1 MPTKAEQYAQMADS
15 VATRL
20 TGSWQEW
27 AAFLTTAARLY
38 KYPYHEQLMIY
49 AQRPEATAC
58 AEYDLWNDKMGR
70 YIRRGSKGI
79 ALVDDSGDTPRLRYV
94 FDIADTGT
102 RPHSRHPYLW
112 SMEQKH
118 TAPVQAMLERRYD
131 IGGDSLP
138 QQLADVA
145 GKLADE
151 FWTDNGADILH
162 IVDDSFLEEY
172 DNLNVAVQFKSAATI
187 SITYALMS
195 RCGLEPERYFDHE
208 DFMAIFDF
216 NTPATVAALGTA
228 VSKSCQEV
236 LRQIGITIQNVE
248 REAIAE
254 RRNRDEQQLNLQNE
268 RGLSDTRPRTEPDRQ
283 PAVGQVRENE
293 KIVPETASPGDL
305 QPDASLGNSV
315 SAPRGDRA
323 DGEQPH
329 RADDAGTD
337 AGGRR
342 DREPESHRPDDVGRT
357 DEQLQGTGGGN
368 RLEGA
373 YSQLSFF
380 PTETEQIYRIDEAES
395 VQQTPFAFSFAK
407 PQEETPQPVREV
419 TQVDIDAA
427 LQVWNGDI
435 KSKQRTERYM
445 LDHARDKD
453 TAAWLKA
460 EFGGELP
467 VFSVPL
473 SGTDQTA
480 ALPWAKVQRHLA
492 KLVKEDRFFTEEEQN
507 NFDNIDTDYVREQ
520 LESGEESPFVHQV
533 MADAE
538 RIQAENTLPEQRNP
552 LAPAYQVGDQV
563 YLENKPFI
571 ITEVGAFNVQLR
583 DPTLSYPIFRA
594 ESRDNFEHLLRF
606 DQRNGTITE
615 FLPANLDAG
624 NADLQDA
631 LTGVGGLLGQ
641 REKELLSGWLRSG
654 EGNTHIMQRLSESFA
669 GAAETITLQSG
680 EEADYF
686 ASTTGFEINIHDK
699 FNTHHAFGWQDIAP
713 ILRAMYQQERDGFS
727 HEPVEK
733 EPVTLEGTPTYQEGD
748 AVTLP
753 YPDRD
758 IRGTIGHI
766 GEQEVRID
774 TGPYSWSN
782 EVVSRDTFDEGIR
795 HDERNAGLFTPE
807 AELPASENFRIADD
821 HLGEGGAKAK
831 FRANM
836 DAIATL
842 KKIESDNIKLAADM
856 FKPRTATVEE
866 QAVLS
871 RYVGWGGLP
880 DAFDTGK
887 PAWAEEYKELL
898 AALSPS
904 EYEAARASTLN
915 AHYTSP
921 AVIRAIYEA
930 VGNMG
935 FTTGNILEPSC
946 GIGNFFGMLPE
957 SMSNSRLYGVELDSI
972 TGRIAQQLYPK
983 ANITVAGF
991 ETTDRRD
998 FFDLAVG
1005 NVPFGQY
1012 KVNDSAYNR
1021 LGFNIHNYF
1030 FGATRS

>member
-1 MPTKAEQYAQMADS
+1 
-15 VATRL
+15 
-20 TGSWQEW
+20 
-27 AAFLTTAARLY
+27 
-38 KYPYHEQLMIY
+38 MIY
-49 AQRPEATAC
+49 AQRPEATSC

-112 SMEQKH
+112 SMDQEH

-131 IGGDSLP
+131 ISGDSLP

-151 FWTDNGADILH
+151 FWTDNGADILR
-162 IVDDSFLEEY
+162 IVDGSFLEEY
-172 DNLNVAVQFKSAATI
+172 DNLNVAVQFKSATTI

-195 RCGLEPERYFDHE
+195 HCGLEPERYFDHE

-248 REAIAE
+248 REAIEE

-342 DREPESHRPDDVGRT
+342 DREPESHRPDDVGRA

-368 RLEGA
+368 RPEGA

-419 TQVDIDAA
+419 TQADIDAA

-467 VFSVPL
+467 VFSVSL

-480 ALPWAKVQRHLA
+480 TLPWAKVQRHLA

-520 LESGEESPFVHQV
+520 LESGEESPFVRQV
-533 MADAE
+533 MEDAE
-538 RIQAENTLPEQRNP
+538 RIEQ
-552 LAPAYQVGDQV
+552 
-563 YLENKPFI
+563 
-571 ITEVGAFNVQLR
+571 
-583 DPTLSYPIFRA
+583 
-594 ESRDNFEHLLRF
+594 
-606 DQRNGTITE
+606 
-615 FLPANLDAG
+615 
-624 NADLQDA
+624 
-631 LTGVGGLLGQ
+631 
-641 REKELLSGWLRSG
+641 
-654 EGNTHIMQRLSESFA
+654 
-669 GAAETITLQSG
+669 
-680 EEADYF
+680 
-686 ASTTGFEINIHDK
+686 
-699 FNTHHAFGWQDIAP
+699 
-713 ILRAMYQQERDGFS
+713 
-727 HEPVEK
+727 
-733 EPVTLEGTPTYQEGD
+733 
-748 AVTLP
+748 
-753 YPDRD
+753 
-758 IRGTIGHI
+758 
-766 GEQEVRID
+766 
-774 TGPYSWSN
+774 
-782 EVVSRDTFDEGIR
+782 
-795 HDERNAGLFTPE
+795 E
-807 AELPASENFRIADD
+807 AELPASENFRITDD

-842 KKIESDNIKLAADM
+842 KKIESDNVKLAADM
-856 FKPRTATVEE
+856 FKPRTATMEE
-866 QAVLS
+866 QAGLS
-871 RYVGWGGLP
+871 RYVGWGGLS
-880 DAFDTGK
+880 DAFDAGK

-930 VGNMG
+930 VGIMG

-946 GIGNFFGMLPE
+946 GVGNFFGMLPE

-1012 KVNDSAYNR
+1012 KVNDPAYNR

-1030 FGATRS
+1030 FAKALDQVRPGGVVAFVTSRYTMDSKDNAVRKYLAQRAELLGAIRLPNNAFKANAGTEVVSDILFFQKRDRVIDIQPDWVHLGESDNGYAINSYFADHPEMILGTVSEESTQYGRQDFTVLSIEALQLPDQLHDAVKYIRGQYTQAELPDLDENEAADSSIPADTNVKNYSYTVVDGKVYYRENSIMVRPKLNATAEERVGAWWHSGIVCMS